1 MMYELRLSDKQY
13 WGIESAKDAQE
24 WADEFAGLLGL
35 DLMQGFPDRTIHL
48 EWLPTTTGSEKECLY
63 VPPYG
68 YPGEEWK
75 VRMLRSLEHW
85 RHPAVTDVIFRLRQM
100 TDPRRV
106 KEQMRHVLFPVY
118 ESTVCSGGLPLHAA
132 LVEHDGRGVLLVG
145 RSGVGKSTA
154 CRRLPH
160 RWSVLCDD
168 MALAVRTTGGGFRV
182 HPLPTWS
189 VVRAGE
195 KEQTWDIKRS
205 VSLRAIFF
213 LTQAVE
219 DEVIPAGGAMAS
231 VILTDA
237 AMTVFYS
244 LQAGPGLLEKSP
256 LFSNLFANAATMAQ
270 VVPSYILRLSL
281 TGCFWEKIEEVLGQ
295 EKRDRLLFR
304 GGDAHV
310 YRATAGI
317 AYDNKG

>member
-1 MMYELRLSDKQY
+1 
-13 WGIESAKDAQE
+13 
-24 WADEFAGLLGL
+24 
-35 DLMQGFPDRTIHL
+35 
-48 EWLPTTTGSEKECLY
+48 
-63 VPPYG
+63 
-68 YPGEEWK
+68 
-75 VRMLRSLEHW
+75 
-85 RHPAVTDVIFRLRQM
+85 M

-118 ESTVCSGGLPLHAA
+118 ESTVCSGGLPLHSA
-132 LVEHDGRGVLLVG
+132 LVVRDGRGVLLVAEAASANQRPVAGCRTVGVYSAMIWPLLCELPG
-145 RSGVGKSTA
+145 RVQGSS
-154 CRRLPH
+154 
-160 RWSVLCDD
+160 SS
-168 MALAVRTTGGGFRV
+168 
-182 HPLPTWS
+182 TWS

-244 LQAGPGLLEKSP
+244 VQAGPGLLEKSP

-304 GGDAHV
+304 GAMLTFTERR
-310 YRATAGI
+310 RA
-317 AYDNKG
+317 